1 MCHVRSVTVRRAVYD
16 PEGVTMIL
24 DRIFTFVL
32 DLVNVKG
39 KSASDAD

>member
-1 MCHVRSVTVRRAVYD
+1 MRHVRSVTVRRAVYD